1 MNSELLTH
9 DMTKSESRMPDWTLR
24 TTGERPLPGKEITVR
39 RRQSGVRRFLRLR
52 RPTPFG
58 RWTAVICLL
67 TALCAGTVVILSGRS
82 AGLSLATGSE
92 TTDDAYVRADQIA
105 ISSHITG
112 YVESVPVRD
121 NETVSQGQVVATVLN
136 DDYRA
141 RLSAAEADLQVAQS
155 SVDILTAQAALQK
168 ERIAGAEASC
178 QSASDRDPR
187 SASNRDPLVLGFG
200 RLALAPSELL
210 GVAETG
216 RARVGV

>member
-1 MNSELLTH
+1 MI
-9 DMTKSESRMPDWTLR
+9 
-24 TTGERPLPGKEITVR
+24 LPADILMETR
-39 RRQSGVRRFLRLR
+39 DTPNRRQSGVRRFLRLW

-121 NETVSQGQVVATVLN
+121 NETVSQGQVVATINPSCL
-136 DDYRA
+136 A
-141 RLSAAEADLQVAQS
+141 
-155 SVDILTAQAALQK
+155 K
-168 ERIAGAEASC
+168 GAHC
-178 QSASDRDPR
+178 RR
-187 SASNRDPLVLGFG
+187 RG
-200 RLALAPSELL
+200 
-210 GVAETG
+210 
-216 RARVGV
+216 

>member
-1 MNSELLTH
+1 MNSESLIR
-9 DMTKSESRMPDWTLR
+9 DMTESESRTPDWTLR
-24 TTGERPLPGKEITVR
+24 TTGEHPRPGREITAR
-39 RRQSGVRRFLRLR
+39 RRQSGVRRFLRLW

-112 YVESVPVRD
+112 YIGSVPVRD
-121 NETVSQGQVVATVLN
+121 NETVSQGQVVATILN

-141 RLSAAEADLQVAQS
+141 SLSAAEADLQVA
-155 SVDILTAQAALQK
+155 
-168 ERIAGAEASC
+168 
-178 QSASDRDPR
+178 
-187 SASNRDPLVLGFG
+187 
-200 RLALAPSELL
+200 
-210 GVAETG
+210 
-216 RARVGV
+216 